1 MKGQR
6 PELLTKQNLNGI
18 LFKMSFEQFLIRWEK
33 VRAVRWS
40 LIFLPSLF
48 FSSISLALSG
58 PPIAWKSPSL
68 DFAAVDFSAGNF
80 IGGESFQLALASTR
94 KIFLY
99 SYPVISSSPVSVYVM
114 PEGQSRIL
122 SLEASPLGAGAKAK
136 LFVTYYDGALG
147 QVGTRVFE
155 FSLSQKIWKPLAQI
169 PYVVRGI
176 GGTGVGSLFCQQLLD
191 NGSFPLSAIYPL
203 TYKEGYS
210 SADKSDKRVLS
221 RWLYSQTAVHLK
233 GQDLFAAIVSG
244 NRLEISSKGKE
255 WTIPG
260 SYGQSPNRLRWP
272 VSSSHILEFSPRI
285 LFKKG
290 LLFVVKNES
299 RWGFLAE
306 SFGLFDRGK
315 ISSLKWRDED
325 FERNW
330 TRSFPGVVSDI
341 DLLYPSGSNSPQ
353 LIALWTGSSKK
364 THLWAFNL

>member
-1 MKGQR
+1 
-6 PELLTKQNLNGI
+6 
-18 LFKMSFEQFLIRWEK
+18 MSFEHFLIRWK
-33 VRAVRWS
+33 KWGPIRWG
-40 LIFLPSLF
+40 FFFFPALF
-48 FSSISLALSG
+48 FSSISWALSG
-58 PPIAWKSPSL
+58 PPVTWKSPPL
-68 DFAAVDFSAGNF
+68 DFAAVDFVAGNF

-99 SYPVISSSPVSVYVM
+99 SYPVVSSSPVAVYVM
-114 PEGQSRIL
+114 PESQSRIL
-122 SLEASPLGAGAKAK
+122 SLEASPLGPGSKAK

-169 PYVVRGI
+169 PYIVRGI
-176 GGTGVGSLFCQQLLD
+176 GGAGPGALFCQQLLD

-210 SADKSDKRVLS
+210 SADKSYGRALS
-221 RWLYSQTAVHLK
+221 RWLYSQTVVHIK
-233 GQDLFAAIVSG
+233 GQDFFAAIVSG
-244 NRLEISSKGKE
+244 NRLEISSQGKE

-272 VSSSHILEFSPRI
+272 VSSSHIFEFSPRI

-330 TRSFPGVVSDI
+330 TEGFPGVVSDI
-341 DLLYPSGSNSPQ
+341 DWVYPSGSKSPQ
-353 LIALWTGSSKK
+353 LIALWTGSSRK

>member
-1 MKGQR
+1 
-6 PELLTKQNLNGI
+6 
-18 LFKMSFEQFLIRWEK
+18 MSFEHFLIQWKKERAIRWG
-33 VRAVRWS
+33 

-48 FSSISLALSG
+48 FSSISLALSA
-58 PPIAWKSPSL
+58 PPIAWKSPPLHL
-68 DFAAVDFSAGNF
+68 DAVDFAVGNF
-80 IGGESFQLALASTR
+80 IGGESFQLALASNR

-99 SYPVISSSPVSVYVM
+99 SYPVVSSSPVSVYVM
-114 PEGQSRIL
+114 PESQSRIL
-122 SLEASPLGAGAKAK
+122 SLAASPLGAGSKAK

-176 GGTGVGSLFCQQLLD
+176 GGTGAGSLFCQQLLD

-203 TYKEGYS
+203 AYKGSYS
-210 SADKSDKRVLS
+210 SADRSYNQVLS

-233 GQDLFAAIVSG
+233 GQDLFAAIVPG
-244 NRLEISSKGKE
+244 NRLEISSQGKE

-285 LFKKG
+285 LFKNG
-290 LLFVVKNES
+290 FLFVVKNES

-315 ISSLKWRDED
+315 ISSFEWRDED

-330 TRSFPGVVSDI
+330 TADFPGVVSDI
-341 DLLYPSGSNSPQ
+341 DWVYPSASKSPQ
-353 LIALWTGSSKK
+353 IIALWIGSSKK